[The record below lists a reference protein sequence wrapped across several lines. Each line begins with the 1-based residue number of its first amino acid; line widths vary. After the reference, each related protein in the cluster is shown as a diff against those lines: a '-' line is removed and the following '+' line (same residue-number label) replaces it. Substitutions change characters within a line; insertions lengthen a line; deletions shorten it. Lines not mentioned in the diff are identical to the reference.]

1 MAYLDHAATTP
12 MFPEAAAAM
21 SELLAVPGNPS
32 SLHASGRTARRHV
45 EEGREKVARFLG
57 ARPAEVVFTSG
68 GTEADNIALKG
79 LAWAQRAG
87 DPRRTRIVVGAAEHH
102 AVLDPAQWLADDDGF
117 TLTLAGVDQFGRVT
131 PEALS
136 EALGDDPAD
145 VAAVSIMLANNE
157 VGTVNDIASLTA
169 VTRPHGIRFHTDAV
183 QAPAWLDVD
192 FAALGV
198 CAMTVSAHK
207 VGGPHGV
214 GALII
219 SRDCEVT
226 PLLHGGGQERDVRSG
241 TLDAPAIA
249 GFAMALDVVARRRES
264 ESRRVAALRDDLV
277 ARVRSEV
284 PEAVL
289 NGDTEGRL
297 PNNAHFTFP
306 GCLGDALLML
316 LDAQGIECSVG
327 SACSA
332 GVPQPSHVLLA
343 MGADAQSA
351 RETLRF
357 SLGYS
362 STVSDVD
369 ALIAALP
376 AAVDRASRAGMPRGS
391 A

>member
-12 MFPEAAAAM
+12 MFPEAAAAT

-87 DPRRTRIVVGAAEHH
+87 DSKRTRIIVGAAEHH
-102 AVLDPAQWLADDDGF
+102 AVLDPARWLADDDGF
-117 TLTLAGVDQFGRVT
+117 TLTFAGVDNFGRVT
-131 PEALS
+131 PQALA
-136 EALGDDPAD
+136 EALGDDPSD

-169 VTRPHGIRFHTDAV
+169 VTRPHGVRFHTDAV
-183 QAPAWLDVD
+183 QAPAWLNVD
-192 FAALGV
+192 FASLGV

-249 GFAMALDVVARRRES
+249 GFATALDVVAQRREA

-277 ARVRSEV
+277 ARVRSAV
-284 PEAVL
+284 PEAIL
-289 NGDTEGRL
+289 NGDVDGRL

-343 MGADAQSA
+343 MGADDQSA

-362 STVSDVD
+362 STKSDVD
-369 ALIAALP
+369 TLIAALP